1 MVPEAQAPMHEL
13 AITEGILKVVLRHAA
28 ASGAGRV
35 VGVSLRIGELSDL
48 ADEWLQRYFDYLSR
62 DTIAAG
68 ASIRV
73 ERIPVVFRCEE
84 CGNTFP
90 VKFREAKN
98 IACPVCGREKAVM
111 VSGREFTVQQIEVI

>member
-1 MVPEAQAPMHEL
+1 MHEL

-28 ASGAGRV
+28 TSGAGRV
-35 VGVSLRIGELSDL
+35 VSVSLRIGELSDL

-68 ASIRV
+68 AGIRI

-90 VKFREAKN
+90 VKLRETKD
-98 IACPVCGREKAVM
+98 IVCPACDRKKVVL
-111 VSGREFTVQQIEVI
+111 VSGREFVVQQIEVI

>member
-1 MVPEAQAPMHEL
+1 MHEL

-28 ASGAGRV
+28 ASGAGQV

-48 ADEWLQRYFDYLSR
+48 SDEWLQRYFDYLSR

-68 ASIRV
+68 ADIRV
-73 ERIPVVFRCEE
+73 ERSPVVFRCEA
-84 CGNTFP
+84 CGSTFP
-90 VKFREAKN
+90 IKIRESKDL
-98 IACPVCGREKAVM
+98 ACPICSHGKTVM

>member
-1 MVPEAQAPMHEL
+1 MHEL

-28 ASGAGRV
+28 TSGAERV
-35 VGVSLRIGELSDL
+35 VSVSLRIGELSDL

-68 ASIRV
+68 ATIRV

-84 CGNTFP
+84 CENTFP
-90 VKFREAKN
+90 VKLKETKEIVCPACSRKN
-98 IACPVCGREKAVM
+98 AVL
-111 VSGREFTVQQIEVI
+111 VSGREFVVQQIEVI